1 MKKMNFKKAIA
12 TLTVVT
18 AMISNVAV
26 LPASAATYGTREKV
40 VEVAEKY
47 LNAGANAKS
56 MGFSDQWCALFAH
69 KCVTEAGGKD
79 YSSSASTTSTLL
91 DYRKAGK
98 YHAKRTTSWS
108 YGGKSCP
115 ALSKDTNYTPKVGDI
130 ALIEN
135 NNNWSDGP
143 DHTVL
148 VVRVEGTG
156 INATIYTIEGNLG
169 GTGWWDSHIGRDY
182 WCNQVWGYCSPDYSD
197 SSNSQKPTSGVG
209 NYSDANVKFSSVT
222 YPIKQKAGSTFSVYG
237 TIQALNGKNIK
248 QVVVDIDEKRSN
260 GSYVNVD
267 RTTRTMN
274 TASYNLHSIDDRIW
288 FNRASKANTTY
299 RYKITVTTSNGK
311 VASFTRE
318 FKTF

>member
-26 LPASAATYGTREKV
+26 LSASAATYGTREKV

-108 YGGKSCP
+108 YNGKYCP
-115 ALSKDTNYTPKVGDI
+115 ALSQDTNYTPQVGDI

-135 NNNWSDGP
+135 NGDWSDGP

-148 VVRVEGTG
+148 VVRVVGTG

-169 GTGWWDSHIGRDY
+169 GSGWWNSHIGRDY
-182 WCNQVWGYCSPDYSD
+182 WCNKVWGYCSPDYA
-197 SSNSQKPTSGVG
+197 SSLVGDVDLDGKVNQTDVTFLKRAIVG
-209 NYSDANVKFSSVT
+209 NYKFVNDQAKKNADVNGDGRIDSRDAAEL
-222 YPIKQKAGSTFSVYG
+222 QKIVLRGF
-237 TIQALNGKNIK
+237 
-248 QVVVDIDEKRSN
+248 
-260 GSYVNVD
+260 
-267 RTTRTMN
+267 
-274 TASYNLHSIDDRIW
+274 
-288 FNRASKANTTY
+288 
-299 RYKITVTTSNGK
+299 
-311 VASFTRE
+311 
-318 FKTF
+318 